1 MAPTARC
8 SASVQ
13 FRMRWTSQVTANQV
27 VELKA
32 PGEPGPNQFVST
44 SRGPVTE
51 RSARASVFGVSG
63 SLRSLCFG
71 PHGQRDGK
79 TSSNRCR
86 SRGRRL
92 TWVAAG
98 RGFAANVQT
107 DGRDCGRRVALLYS
121 AGGPFACRSCYGLPY
136 ASQGEALRYRGLAKA
151 RKIRARWEAARTGA
165 PLSRPSACPG
175 AR

>member
-13 FRMRWTSQVTANQV
+13 FRLRWTWQVTAIQV

-32 PGEPGPNQFVST
+32 PGEPGPNQ
-44 SRGPVTE
+44 
-51 RSARASVFGVSG
+51 
-63 SLRSLCFG
+63 LRSLCFG
-71 PHGQRDGK
+71 SHGQRDGN

-86 SRGRRL
+86 SRGPRL

-136 ASQGEALRYRGLAKA
+136 ASQGEALRYRGLA
-151 RKIRARWEAARTGA
+151 
-165 PLSRPSACPG
+165 
-175 AR
+175 

>member
-13 FRMRWTSQVTANQV
+13 FRLRWTWQATAIQV

-71 PHGQRDGK
+71 SHGQRDGK

-107 DGRDCGRRVALLYS
+107 RPRLWSSCRAALQRRRALCVPKLLRLAVREPRRS
-121 AGGPFACRSCYGLPY
+121 FAIS
-136 ASQGEALRYRGLAKA
+136 
-151 RKIRARWEAARTGA
+151 RTGQGA
-165 PLSRPSACPG
+165 EDSSSVGGSANMFDDFPKS
-175 AR
+175 